1 MSRYSLGIR
10 QKVVTAYHLSNISIR
25 KLAQQ
30 FMMSPVTVQKYL
42 NQDRDT
48 QDLTPLKPG
57 PTKPGKLFPHRDFI
71 VQMVAD
77 HPDWTLRQYC
87 DYLLEH
93 LEIYSSIGGMCQF
106 LQKEKLTPKK
116 KTYRGEKVATEEG
129 QQQRLDYWDRMR
141 DVPVDKLVFID
152 ETGFWVGMSRDV
164 ARSLSGKKALCLRQ
178 FYKGRKMTLIGAIK
192 KEGVVA
198 TRLIKGWMKG
208 KDFRAFLEIDLI
220 PKLKGGEVI
229 VMDNLSS
236 HKMEG
241 IKELVEEK
249 GARIEYLP
257 PYSPD
262 FNPIEMMWS
271 VIKAFVR
278 LYCTRGMAA
287 LEKLVE
293 IGLYLI
299 ETSSFSNWF
308 AKCCYCDS

>member
-1 MSRYSLGIR
+1 
-10 QKVVTAYHLSNISIR
+10 
-25 KLAQQ
+25 
-30 FMMSPVTVQKYL
+30 
-42 NQDRDT
+42 
-48 QDLTPLKPG
+48 
-57 PTKPGKLFPHRDFI
+57 
-71 VQMVAD
+71 
-77 HPDWTLRQYC
+77 
-87 DYLLEH
+87 
-93 LEIYSSIGGMCQF
+93 
-106 LQKEKLTPKK
+106 
-116 KTYRGEKVATEEG
+116 
-129 QQQRLDYWDRMR
+129 
-141 DVPVDKLVFID
+141 
-152 ETGFWVGMSRDV
+152 
-164 ARSLSGKKALCLRQ
+164 
-178 FYKGRKMTLIGAIK
+178 
-192 KEGVVA
+192 
-198 TRLIKGWMKG
+198 
-208 KDFRAFLEIDLI
+208 
-220 PKLKGGEVI
+220 
-229 VMDNLSS
+229 S